1 MIEKIVS
8 GGQTGADRAA
18 LDWAIE
24 NGLPHSGFCPRGRV
38 AEDGF
43 IDSKY
48 NLTETKTINY
58 SERTELNVLNSD
70 GTVVFSTK
78 GVLSGGT
85 RDTVNFAKKLKKPCL
100 LLRSNIEAPAQKL
113 KDFLLK
119 HKIKVLNVAG
129 PRASKEPLVG
139 EFVKETLAWCSQNTF
154 D

>member
-1 MIEKIVS
+1 MVEKIVS

-24 NGLPHSGFCPRGRV
+24 NNIPHSGFCPKGRV

-48 NLTETKTINY
+48 NLTETRTINY

-85 RDTVNFAKKLKKPCL
+85 KDTVNYAKKLKKPIL
-100 LLRSNIEAPAQKL
+100 LLRSNMEEASRML

-119 HKIKVLNVAG
+119 HKISVLNVAG
-129 PRASKEPLVG
+129 PRSSKEPLVA
-139 EFVKETLAWCSQNTF
+139 EFVKEILNSLK
-154 D
+154 

>member
-1 MIEKIVS
+1 VIEKIVS

-24 NGLPHSGFCPRGRV
+24 NGLLHSGFCPRGRV

-43 IDSKY
+43 IDLKY

-85 RDTVNFAKKLKKPCL
+85 KDTVRFAKKLKKPYL
-100 LLRSNIEAPAQKL
+100 LLRSNMEAPAQKL
-113 KDFLLK
+113 KDFLHK
-119 HKIKVLNVAG
+119 HEIKVLNVAG

-139 EFVKETLAWCSQNTF
+139 AFVKEMLAWLHHMA
-154 D
+154 

>member
-1 MIEKIVS
+1 MVEKIVS

-24 NGLPHSGFCPRGRV
+24 NNIPHSGFCPKGRI

-48 NLTETKTINY
+48 NLTETRTINY
-58 SERTELNVLNSD
+58 SERTELNVVNSD

-85 RDTVNFAKKLKKPCL
+85 KDTVNYAKKLKKPIL
-100 LLRSNIEAPAQKL
+100 LLRSNMEEASRML
-113 KDFLLK
+113 KDFLIK
-119 HKIKVLNVAG
+119 HKIGVLNVAG
-129 PRASKEPLVG
+129 PRASKEPLVA
-139 EFVKETLAWCSQNTF
+139 EFVKEILNSLK
-154 D
+154 

>member
-1 MIEKIVS
+1 MVEKIVS

-24 NGLPHSGFCPRGRV
+24 NNIPHSGFCPKGRV

-48 NLTETKTINY
+48 NLTETRTINY

-85 RDTVNFAKKLKKPCL
+85 KDTVNYAKKLKKPIL
-100 LLRSNIEAPAQKL
+100 LLRSNMEEASRML

-119 HKIKVLNVAG
+119 HKISVLNVAG
-129 PRASKEPLVG
+129 PRASKEPLVA
-139 EFVKETLAWCSQNTF
+139 EFVKEILNSLK
-154 D
+154 